1 MKGRASERGPAPRTW
16 FRLFAV
22 LSKTRMI
29 LRDPVHGLV
38 AFEKP
43 EEAIIER
50 LLEAREVQ
58 RLRRIRQLGLTSLAY
73 PGADHTRFSHALGA
87 AHVMVR
93 FIGRMRNL
101 DVDLAPEHRLTSER
115 AQDVLAAALL
125 HDVGHGPFSHLFETV
140 SPNAVHHETWSER
153 IVLEEQTDVHRIL
166 RGIERDLP
174 ERVARLIRGQHEL
187 PYLARAVSGTFD
199 VDRADYLLRDAHF
212 TGVSYGK
219 FDLDWLLRSF
229 CLGQKSRGQA
239 APSLAIDGQ
248 KGLPAIE
255 SFILARLFMFQ
266 QVYFH
271 KASRASEWLLGRIF
285 ARLRV
290 LLDESPRQASA
301 MPPGLRDLF
310 EGGTTSLGRY
320 LALDDPALWT
330 FLRELEEHA
339 DPIARDLSRRLSA
352 RRLPKTLELFGE
364 DATPEGRKKC
374 LDVVLEIAER
384 RGLSPESYVGVDAP
398 SVVAFEEKVP
408 TPVRFRDGTEQ
419 APSEVSF
426 LLGRLRGETLSRPRI
441 LFADELRVE
450 VERAL
455 GRAGARTVGLAG
467 GVFGEGD
474 GYGTSEPD

>member
-1 MKGRASERGPAPRTW
+1 M
-16 FRLFAV
+16 

-101 DVDLAPEHRLTSER
+101 HVDLAPEHRLTSER

-125 HDVGHGPFSHLFETV
+125 HDVGHGPFSHLFEAV

-153 IVLEEQTDVHRIL
+153 VVTDDRTDVHQIL
-166 RGIERDLP
+166 RNLDAGLP

-212 TGVSYGK
+212 TGVSYGQ

-229 CLGQKSRGQA
+229 CLGQRSERSE

-285 ARLRV
+285 ARVRA
-290 LLDESPRQASA
+290 LLQEGPSDVPMPR
-301 MPPGLRDLF
+301 GLREIF
-310 EGGTTSLGRY
+310 ETGTTSLGEY
-320 LALDDPALWT
+320 LALDDPAMWT
-330 FLRELEEHA
+330 FLRELETHR
-339 DPIARDLSRRLSA
+339 DPIVSDLSTRLAA

-364 DATPEGRKKC
+364 DATPEGRRRC
-374 LDVVLEIAER
+374 LDVIAEIAER

-398 SVVAFEEKVP
+398 SVVAFEEKNP
-408 TPVRFRDGTEQ
+408 TLVRFRDGTEQ

-426 LLGRLRGETLSRPRI
+426 LLSRLRGETLTRPRI
-441 LFADELRVE
+441 LFADELRAD

-455 GRAGARTVGLAG
+455 GRSGARTVGLAG
-467 GVFGEGD
+467 GVFGDGD
-474 GYGTSEPD
+474 GHDTKGSSEGEH